1 MQKASDAYK
10 QMMEQ
15 QYRNQFYMWVTIG
28 VINQVAQNMAY
39 ASGIYAP
46 MSNLEK
52 PYQNYDREYTYGT
65 LEQDFFRVDGKMLFL
80 PRDGPYFNQGIVSAD
95 LLGTITTKF
104 KDGPYDIK
112 GLTVEFGEAYPT
124 EFDIVS
130 SKKTVSITGNANGHF
145 TTEETFL
152 DTDYIQIVPTKMV
165 NGKAR
170 LRVLQISMGVGINF
184 TNRQIK
190 NSSKKEFLSWIS
202 AELPTTDLSLSV
214 KNENRRRSVKR

>member
-124 EFDIVS
+124 EFD
-130 SKKTVSITGNANGHF
+130 
-145 TTEETFL
+145 
-152 DTDYIQIVPTKMV
+152 
-165 NGKAR
+165 
-170 LRVLQISMGVGINF
+170 
-184 TNRQIK
+184 
-190 NSSKKEFLSWIS
+190 
-202 AELPTTDLSLSV
+202 LSLIHI
-214 KNENRRRSVKR
+214 